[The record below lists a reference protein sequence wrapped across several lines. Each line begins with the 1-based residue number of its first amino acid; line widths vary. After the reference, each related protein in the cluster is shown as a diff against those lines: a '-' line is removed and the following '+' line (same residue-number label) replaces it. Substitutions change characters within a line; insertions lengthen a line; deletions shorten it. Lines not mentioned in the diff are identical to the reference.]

1 MNVPEMVNSDATPAQ
16 SPAAG
21 PEGSAAIDVA
31 HLIKLYKTTRAVDDV
46 SFRIARGSITGL
58 LGGNGAGKTTT
69 IAMIMGLV
77 LPTSGRV
84 QVLGHA
90 MPEQSAEVLGR
101 MNFESPYVDMPM
113 RLTVR
118 QNLTIFGRLY
128 AVKNLAERIEQLASD
143 LDLKDFLDRAN
154 GKLSAGQK
162 TRVAL
167 AKALIN
173 QPELLLLD
181 EPTASLDPD
190 TADWVRQHLQDY
202 RKAHDATILLA
213 SHNMLEVERLCDRV
227 IIMKRG
233 RIEDDDS
240 PDQIMAR
247 YNRTTLE
254 EVFLDVARGRTQG
267 GDAMSEIAAHRG
279 ISAHR
284 IQAMVLRYWYL
295 LMSSWP
301 RLLELIY
308 WPALQIITWG
318 FLQNYISQNDSFF
331 ARAGGTLI
339 GAVILWDILFRGQLG
354 FSISFLEEMWARNL
368 GNLMMSP
375 LKPIEFLISLMI
387 MSLIRLAIG
396 VIPMTLLALFF
407 FDFNFFAIG
416 LPLIAFFCNLIFTS
430 WSVGIFVSG
439 LVLRN
444 GLGAESIVWTLMFG
458 LMPLACIY
466 YPVAVLPG
474 WLQAIA
480 WTLPPTYVFEGMRA
494 LLIDR
499 VFRADLMVWSLGINA
514 VLFVASFAIFLAL
527 LRSAKHHGSLLGGGE

>member
-1 MNVPEMVNSDATPAQ
+1 
-16 SPAAG
+16 
-21 PEGSAAIDVA
+21 
-31 HLIKLYKTTRAVDDV
+31 
-46 SFRIARGSITGL
+46 
-58 LGGNGAGKTTT
+58 
-69 IAMIMGLV
+69 
-77 LPTSGRV
+77 
-84 QVLGHA
+84 
-90 MPEQSAEVLGR
+90 
-101 MNFESPYVDMPM
+101 
-113 RLTVR
+113 
-118 QNLTIFGRLY
+118 
-128 AVKNLAERIEQLASD
+128 
-143 LDLKDFLDRAN
+143 
-154 GKLSAGQK
+154 
-162 TRVAL
+162 
-167 AKALIN
+167 
-173 QPELLLLD
+173 
-181 EPTASLDPD
+181 
-190 TADWVRQHLQDY
+190 
-202 RKAHDATILLA
+202 
-213 SHNMLEVERLCDRV
+213 
-227 IIMKRG
+227 
-233 RIEDDDS
+233 
-240 PDQIMAR
+240 
-247 YNRTTLE
+247 
-254 EVFLDVARGRTQG
+254 
-267 GDAMSEIAAHRG
+267 
-279 ISAHR
+279 
-284 IQAMVLRYWYL
+284 MVLRYWYL

-474 WLQAIA
+474 WLQCRRLDAA
-480 WTLPPTYVFEGMRA
+480 
-494 LLIDR
+494 
-499 VFRADLMVWSLGINA
+499 ADLRVRGHARAADRSRLPGRPDGLVAWPSTRCCSLPHLRSSLPFCAAPNTTALCSGVVNKSS
-514 VLFVASFAIFLAL
+514 VSRGFPGFLAL
-527 LRSAKHHGSLLGGGE
+527 LRP